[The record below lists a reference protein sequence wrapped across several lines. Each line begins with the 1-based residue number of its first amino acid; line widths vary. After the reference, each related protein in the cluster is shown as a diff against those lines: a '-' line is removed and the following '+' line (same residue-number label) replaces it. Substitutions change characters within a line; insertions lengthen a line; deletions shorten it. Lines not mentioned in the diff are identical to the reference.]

1 MTWALL
7 VGAIVAEVA
16 GTLCLKASD
25 GLARR
30 WWLAPTVVG
39 YLVAFGLLAVVLD
52 RGMAVGVVYG
62 IWAASGVALTAIL
75 GRVIFKDPLTP
86 RMGVGIALIAA
97 GVLVIELG
105 AASAA

>member
-1 MTWALL
+1 VTWVLL
-7 VGAIVAEVA
+7 VGAIIAEVT

-30 WWLAPTVVG
+30 WWLIPTGVG

-52 RGMAVGVVYG
+52 RGMAVGVAYG
-62 IWAASGVALTAIL
+62 VWAACGVALTALL
-75 GRVIFKDPLTP
+75 GRAIFKDPLTP
-86 RMGVGIALIAA
+86 RMGFGIALIVA

-105 AASAA
+105 ASAS